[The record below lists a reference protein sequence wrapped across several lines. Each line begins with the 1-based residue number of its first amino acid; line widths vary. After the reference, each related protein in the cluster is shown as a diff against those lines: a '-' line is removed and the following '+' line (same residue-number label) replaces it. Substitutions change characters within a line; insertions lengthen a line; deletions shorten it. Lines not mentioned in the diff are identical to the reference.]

1 MAAEIVVRPSVVA
14 DVYRLAASL
23 RDSNRDEIVDLGLDP
38 RVALRANFRMA
49 MLRRTYLVDGEVA
62 AMTGLCGSLLGDI
75 GFPYLMTA
83 PPVERVPVAFLKLAR
98 RGVADMLEHKMRLE
112 GYVAANYR
120 SGCRFLQALGFT
132 LGDAKPFGAK
142 GALFRSFVMVR

>member
-98 RGVADMLEHKMRLE
+98 RGPVKLDLANVRADLRAGQVGDAVADA
-112 GYVAANYR
+112 GVAQ
-120 SGCRFLQALGFT
+120 RFLG
-132 LGDAKPFGAK
+132 
-142 GALFRSFVMVR
+142 